1 VSKAAR
7 FALLIILLHA
17 TVVALHAAAHRVL
30 KVEAS
35 RAQSLFIGIVIVI
48 APLLAGMLILKSKR
62 AAGAVIF
69 TFSMA
74 GSLIFGLYNHFVLIS
89 PDHVL
94 HLAGEPGSAWVTMFQ
109 LTAVLLALTE
119 GLGVVAG
126 ILMLK
131 KGYAPVLL

>member
-17 TVVALHAAAHRVL
+17 TVVALHGAAHRIL
-30 KVEAS
+30 NVEAS
-35 RAQSLFIGIVIVI
+35 RAQTLFIGIVIII
-48 APLLAGMLILKSKR
+48 APLLAGILILKSMR
-62 AAGAVIF
+62 AAGAIIF
-69 TFSMA
+69 TLSMA

-94 HLAGEPGSAWVTMFQ
+94 HLAGEPGSAWVTIFQ
-109 LTAVLLALTE
+109 LTAVLLALSE
-119 GLGVVAG
+119 GLGVVTG

-131 KGYAPVLL
+131 KGYPPVRL